1 MDNWVITYNAIDNG
15 DKLIYNL
22 ETIEGK
28 NAKDA
33 LKTRFKT
40 NFNRL
45 TGDAGRYA
53 EVILQKG
60 YFENNTIHLTSNG
73 ALLCYERLERI
84 N

>member
-1 MDNWVITYNAIDNG
+1 MDKWVITYNEIG
-15 DKLIYNL
+15 HGQKLIYDY

-33 LKTRFKT
+33 LKKT
-40 NFNRL
+40 FGKEFNRL

-53 EVILQKG
+53 QIILVRGEYNAQKNRIE
-60 YFENNTIHLTSNG
+60 YNG
-73 ALLCYERLERI
+73 RYQLLCYALA